1 MLETKLF
8 SIFDEE
14 MRIYVVKYEVNS
26 SEFNAFWKKEPGE
39 KKIEREEEM
48 EVGEE
53 NENLILINDS
63 YIITRRQ
70 APVFFSCPNFHIL

>member
-1 MLETKLF
+1 MKLF

-26 SEFNAFWKKEPGE
+26 SEFNAFWKK
-39 KKIEREEEM
+39 KKM
-48 EVGEE
+48 KSEE

-63 YIITRRQ
+63 
-70 APVFFSCPNFHIL
+70 